1 MSFDIWFQRFK
12 DGEPAPFP
20 HEVMDQLFK
29 LHTVHAS
36 GTFIRV
42 RFPDGSGADI
52 AGIHRNPLT
61 SLTFSHCGG
70 EQFANAFFELLKRT
84 EAVIYWPDGG
94 CVVADPAVI
103 SRLPAFLTAQFGTP
117 TVVHSG
123 RQIFDRIAHT

>member
-1 MSFDIWFQRFK
+1 MSFDIWFQRFRG
-12 DGEPAPFP
+12 GEPAPISSSM
-20 HEVMDQLFK
+20 VYQLFGPFI
-29 LHTVHAS
+29 VHDGGS
-36 GTFIRV
+36 FIRV

-52 AGIHRNPLT
+52 WGKQRPAFSG
-61 SLTFSHCGG
+61 LTFNHCGG

-103 SRLPAFLTAQFGTP
+103 SQLPAFLTAQFGTP

-123 RQIFDRIAHT
+123 RQIFDRIAQT